1 MRRIKLFIPLLF
13 ASILLSSCT
22 EPEMVPVTQQDV
34 MGKTDSEKTDAENV
48 KEASGSIAAENAEEV
63 VADNIGEVGD
73 FQGGHLMQTLPV
85 KNEDFSLLIDYDT
98 GEQSI
103 DGWRITSSKYLN
115 MTVRTENLPEGWHVY
130 IDNVHIE
137 SSILSLY
144 EAFDGI
150 TVDEMDDHTHSSL
163 YPGFAINNENEYYG
177 TFGIGGYSET
187 LVSGYTDGYI
197 TYQGWG
203 FSHGNVNEKRVTE
216 SELKETGVYGNK
228 FQLVYDLYIQPA
240 DSEEPY
246 MKSVISEFVIPTTF
260 TVSFTDEYGKD
271 TKGEALWNGTT
282 FDVAAPNGNE
292 YEISFAG
299 GKYVMDMKNH

>member
-1 MRRIKLFIPLLF
+1 MGRIKLFTLLLLTCM
-13 ASILLSSCT
+13 LLSSCT
-22 EPEMVPVTQQDV
+22 EPEIVPVTQQDV
-34 MGKTDSEKTDAENV
+34 MGKTNSERTAAENIE
-48 KEASGSIAAENAEEV
+48 EASGSIAAENTEEV
-63 VADNIGEVGD
+63 ATDNTGEVGD

-85 KNEDFSLLIDYDT
+85 KNEEFKLLIDYDT

-115 MTVRTENLPEGWHVY
+115 MAVRTENLPEGWHVY

-163 YPGFAINNENEYYG
+163 YPGFAINNEKEYYG

-187 LVSGYTDGYI
+187 LVSGYTHGYI

-203 FSHGNVNEKRVTE
+203 FSSGDVNEKRITE

-271 TKGEALWNGTT
+271 TKGEALWNGAT
-282 FDVAAPNGNE
+282 FDVTALNRSE
-292 YEISFAG
+292 YEMSFTG
-299 GKYVMDMKNH
+299 GKYVIDTK